1 MTRVSPS
8 GIAKRLSGFRWTGL
22 LAVWAVFLAIG
33 FVLFAERSGVQYSS
47 SQAKSHMLGTQ
58 DALPAATALF
68 DSKAECLVVSD
79 TRQDGVKDAEKQM
92 DRILLDMKVA
102 HRDVDL
108 AVTAADQVPSFS
120 RYRYVVVLSPS
131 VDALGDRLIDLMDW
145 VKGGGNLMLAMTPEA
160 TPSFK
165 AVSSRLGVASVGDG
179 FVKTE
184 SIVPSSDF
192 MVGGGE
198 RYVLT
203 DPFESSLAVT
213 LRDDARVWATSGDRG
228 APLVW
233 SVSDGRGT
241 AVVCN
246 IGIYTK
252 AMRGFYAQAMSLLGD
267 AFAYPVINSS
277 VFFLDD
283 FPSPVPSG
291 DGAYIKRDYGLS
303 IADFYSK
310 VWWPDLQKLAQ
321 KYGIRYTGVMIENYG
336 DDTSGKANRQSDTTQ
351 FRYYGGML
359 LQMGGE
365 IGYHGYNHQP
375 LALSDTDYRGFYSYK
390 TWAGGKSLIQAMD
403 ELIAFQDEVLP
414 NSNGSVYVPPSNIL
428 SPRARKVLGR
438 RVKRIKTIAS
448 TYFDDGTGFPYVQE
462 FGVADDG
469 VVEEPRIVSGCMVGD
484 SYMRLAA
491 LSELNMHYVSTHFM
505 HPDDLLDPDRGAKLG
520 WEKYKAGLVD
530 YLDWLSASA
539 PDLRRQTE
547 TECASAIQR
556 FSSVTVKMSS
566 TTDAWRLKLGN
577 FHDEAWLFFRA
588 NDGEPGRV
596 SGGELTHITGNLYL
610 LKATGA
616 DVTVERKV
624 GGVR

>member
-1 MTRVSPS
+1 MSR
-8 GIAKRLSGFRWTGL
+8 IAKRLARYRWSGL
-22 LAVWAVFLAIG
+22 LAVWAVFLMIA
-33 FVLFAERSGVQYSS
+33 FVLFAERSGVQYSAS
-47 SQAKSHMLGTQ
+47 NAQSHMLSAKEAVPASTAIF
-58 DALPAATALF
+58 DAKT
-68 DSKAECLVVSD
+68 ECLVIVDS
-79 TRQDGVKDAEKQM
+79 RQSGVKDAKKQF

-108 AVTAADQVPSFS
+108 AKTDVAGLPAFE

-131 VDALGDRLIDLMDW
+131 VDVLGDKLVDLMSW
-145 VKGGGNLMLAMTPEA
+145 VKAGGNLMLGMTPEA

-165 AVSSRLGVASVGDG
+165 AVSAQLGVASVGDG

-184 SIVPSSDF
+184 SIVPSKDF
-192 MVGGGE
+192 MLGGGE
-198 RYVLT
+198 RYDLT

-213 LRDDARVWATSGDRG
+213 LRDSAHVCARSGDKG
-228 APLVW
+228 APLIW
-233 SVSDGRGT
+233 SNEDGRGR

-291 DGAYIKRDYGLS
+291 DGTYIKRDYGLS
-303 IADFYSK
+303 TADFYSK

-321 KYGIRYTGVMIENYG
+321 RYGIRFTGVMIENYG
-336 DDTSGKANRQSDTTQ
+336 DDTSGKTVRQADTSQ
-351 FRYYGGML
+351 FHYYGGML

-365 IGYHGYNHQP
+365 VGYHGYNHQP
-375 LALSDTDYRGFYSYK
+375 LALSDTDYHHLYAYK
-390 TWAGGKSLIQAMD
+390 TWASKRSLVQAMD

-428 SPRARKVLGR
+428 SPRARRVLGR
-438 RVKRIKTIAS
+438 DVKRIKTIAS

-505 HPDDLLDPDRGAKLG
+505 HPDDLLDPDRGATLG
-520 WEKYKAGLVD
+520 WERYKAGLTD
-530 YLDWLSASA
+530 FLDWLDSSA
-539 PDLRRQTE
+539 PDLRRQTA
-547 TECASAIQR
+547 TECAGAIQR
-556 FSSVTVKMSS
+556 FSSVTVSLSS
-566 TTDAWRLKLGN
+566 SDSFWKLKLGN

-588 NDGEPGRV
+588 NEGEPGRV
-596 SGGELTHITGNLYL
+596 TGGELEHLDGNLYL
-610 LKATGA
+610 LKASSA
-616 DVTVERKV
+616 NVTIERREGDAK
-624 GGVR
+624 